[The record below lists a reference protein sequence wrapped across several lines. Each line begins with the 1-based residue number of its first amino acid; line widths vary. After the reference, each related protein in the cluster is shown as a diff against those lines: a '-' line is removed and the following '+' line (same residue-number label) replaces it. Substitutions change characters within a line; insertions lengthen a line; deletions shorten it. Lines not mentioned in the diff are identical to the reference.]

1 MAPVLKTIKP
11 TMQSDDASCKSRDSA
26 REKAL
31 QLVPRV
37 TLRQLSYFV
46 ATARCESIAR
56 AAEELHVSSPSIS
69 VALTELESIVGVPL
83 FVRRHA
89 RGVVLTE
96 AGSELMATA
105 RQMLLMAYEFRC
117 RSDARGYEYESI
129 IDFGCLVSLAPL
141 VPAIVSEFYKDCPN
155 VRVRWH
161 EADHASLIS
170 GLEAGTIN
178 CGLLYDFNI
187 PASITTTIM
196 REMPLQAVL
205 PRHHPMAREDRICL
219 ADMVMEPFILL
230 DLPNTQDY
238 LLSTFSELGLEPNI
252 AYRTQSFEMLR
263 SLVANGFGYALLN
276 YCPPYTGLNGG
287 SLVCR
292 PLAESL
298 RPNNMVFA
306 KRHKYQTPSVVEIF
320 KQHIADFVEQQPIS
334 A

>member
-1 MAPVLKTIKP
+1 MPNVTKSGASTDEGCGKP
-11 TMQSDDASCKSRDSA
+11 RDSA
-26 REKAL
+26 RDIAC
-31 QLVPRV
+31 QSIPRV
-37 TLRQLSYFV
+37 TMRQLSYFV

-96 AGSELMATA
+96 VGSELVATA
-105 RQMLLMAYEFRC
+105 RQILLMAYEFRSH
-117 RSDARGYEYESI
+117 SDAKGYEYESV

-141 VPAIVSEFYKDCPN
+141 VPAIVSEFNKECPK

-178 CGLLYDFNI
+178 CCLLYDFNI
-187 PASITTTIM
+187 PASISSVVV
-196 REMPLQAVL
+196 REMPLQMVL
-205 PRHHPMAREDRICL
+205 PQNHPMAEESMVALRDM
-219 ADMVMEPFILL
+219 ADEPFILL
-230 DLPNTQDY
+230 DLPNTHDY
-238 LLSTFSELGLEPNI
+238 MLSSFSELNLEPNV
-252 AYRTQSFEMLR
+252 AHKTQSYEMLR
-263 SLVANGFGYALLN
+263 SLVANGFGYTLLN

-287 SLVCR
+287 GLVCR
-292 PLAESL
+292 PVTEKL
-298 RPNNMVFA
+298 RPCNMVFA
-306 KRHKYQTPSVVEIF
+306 KRHKYQTPYVIEMF
-320 KQHIADFVEQQPIS
+320 RRHIGEFVARQPIS

>member
-1 MAPVLKTIKP
+1 MTPRPSVTKP
-11 TMQSDDASCKSRDSA
+11 AMQPDDTSCKPRDAA
-26 REKAL
+26 RDKAL
-31 QLVPRV
+31 QQVPRV

-46 ATARCESIAR
+46 ATARYESIAR

-96 AGSELMATA
+96 AGSELIATA
-105 RQMLLMAYEFRC
+105 RQMLLMAYEFRS
-117 RSDARGYEYESI
+117 RSDEKGYEYESI

-141 VPAIVSEFYKDCPN
+141 VPAIVSEFYKDCPK

-161 EADHASLIS
+161 EADHASLIA

-187 PASITTTIM
+187 PASISSVVM
-196 REMPLQAVL
+196 REMPLQMVL
-205 PRHHPMAREDRICL
+205 PQNHPMAQEERVCL
-219 ADMVMEPFILL
+219 ADMVTEPFILL

-238 LLSTFSELGLEPNI
+238 LLSTFSELGIEPNI

-276 YCPPYTGLNGG
+276 YCPPYAGLNGG
-287 SLVCR
+287 GLVCR
-292 PLAESL
+292 PLVEPL

-306 KRHKYQTPSVVEIF
+306 KRHKYQTPYVVEVF
-320 KQHIADFVEQQPIS
+320 KQHIADFVAQQQIS

>member
-1 MAPVLKTIKP
+1 MTPRPNATKP
-11 TMQSDDASCKSRDSA
+11 AMPPDDISTKLREAA
-26 REKAL
+26 REKAM

-69 VALTELESIVGVPL
+69 VALTELEAIVGVPL
-83 FVRRHA
+83 LVRRHA

-96 AGSELMATA
+96 AGSELIATA
-105 RQMLLMAYEFRC
+105 RQMLLMAHEFRS
-117 RSDARGYEYESI
+117 RSDEKGYEYESV

-141 VPAIVSEFYKDCPN
+141 VPAIVSEFYQDCPK

-187 PASITTTIM
+187 PASISTVVV
-196 REMPLQAVL
+196 REMPLQVVL
-205 PRHHPMAREDRICL
+205 PHSHARVLEEQICL
-219 ADMVMEPFILL
+219 TDMAKEPFVLL
-230 DLPNTQDY
+230 DLPHTQDY
-238 LLSTFSELGLEPNI
+238 LLSTFSELGIEPNI
-252 AYRTQSFEMLR
+252 AYRTQSYEMLR
-263 SLVANGFGYALLN
+263 SLVANGFGYSLLN

-287 SLVCR
+287 GLVCR
-292 PLAESL
+292 PVAESL

-306 KRHKYQTPSVVEIF
+306 RRHKYQTPHVIEIF
-320 KQHIADFVEQQPIS
+320 KQHIADFVARQPIS